1 MESEKLVA
9 FVALGWLIGAVLLM
23 ARSVR
28 RGRELAEVFAARHPE
43 RYAAF
48 GRPRPGFLYSVRR
61 NRFGQFLARR
71 EFEQLGDPELAAR
84 FEDYRKAETRLV
96 LLVLASMVVVALLGL
111 AVRYGG

>member
-1 MESEKLVA
+1 VETEKLVA

-28 RGRELAEVFAARHPE
+28 RGRGLAAVFAARHPE
-43 RYAAF
+43 RYAAL

-61 NRFGQFLARR
+61 NRFAQFVARR
-71 EFEQLGDPELAAR
+71 EFEELGDPELAAQ
-84 FEDYRKAETRLV
+84 FADYRRAETRLV
-96 LLVLASMVVVALLGL
+96 LAVLASMVVVALLGL